1 MTLVWTSGRP
11 LGIPDR
17 HNEDL
22 FVGVRVEGFLS
33 SVSVRLVAI
42 VKLWPPR
49 QRVGG
54 WNA

>member
-33 SVSVRLVAI
+33 SVSVPLPGR
-42 VKLWPPR
+42 
-49 QRVGG
+49 
-54 WNA
+54 